1 MLMFDFKRKLGSDD
15 ITEKIFP
22 ADVSAL
28 NDVLAFIGR
37 QLEKA
42 NYPIKTVTQICVAI
56 EEVFVNM
63 AHYAY
68 KDGKGDAKIAFGFD
82 KSSHTATFVPS
93 DSGVPLDPLQNSER
107 DITLSADERKI
118 GGLGMFIT
126 KKTMDN
132 VSYRYENGENILT
145 MTKKYKRSL

>member
-1 MLMFDFKRKLGSDD
+1 MFDFKRKLGSDD

-28 NDVLAFIGR
+28 NDVLAFIER

-56 EEVFVNM
+56 EEVFVNV

-68 KDGKGDAKIAFGFD
+68 KDGKIAFGFD
-82 KSSHTATFVPS
+82 KSSHTATFVP
-93 DSGVPLDPLQNSER
+93 G
-107 DITLSADERKI
+107 
-118 GGLGMFIT
+118 
-126 KKTMDN
+126 
-132 VSYRYENGENILT
+132 
-145 MTKKYKRSL
+145 

>member
-28 NDVLAFIGR
+28 NDVLAFIER

-56 EEVFVNM
+56 EEVFVNV

-68 KDGKGDAKIAFGFD
+68 KDGKIAFGFD
-82 KSSHTATFVPS
+82 KSSHTATFVP
-93 DSGVPLDPLQNSER
+93 G
-107 DITLSADERKI
+107 
-118 GGLGMFIT
+118 
-126 KKTMDN
+126 
-132 VSYRYENGENILT
+132 
-145 MTKKYKRSL
+145 